1 MFVSRARVQGFTFR
15 PCLWC
20 ARTPC
25 QNPHDC
31 SGLVLWCG
39 CVCRNMHTPCNLQ
52 RWSSAQAASSGS
64 VCRERHCKMCLI
76 CSLYAHAFPK
86 MLRIPALDHTTSLW
100 GGVHRSFAPSLRVW
114 CVSWVFEVRRFVN
127 FKRVFIPR
135 LKKFAENFWF
145 WSKID
150 FFPLKIQYVAIF
162 YCLGCLGWLVGWLDV
177 IWYDF

>member
-1 MFVSRARVQGFTFR
+1 MKTPLLRTLLQCLSPGPVSRALPFVLACDVLEPRVRIHMIVQGWYFGVAA
-15 PCLWC
+15 C
-20 ARTPC
+20 ARV
-25 QNPHDC
+25 NA
-31 SGLVLWCG
+31 SGS
-39 CVCRNMHTPCNLQ
+39 RNMHTPCNLQ

-127 FKRVFIPR
+127 FKRFFIPR
-135 LKKFAENFWF
+135 LKKFAGNF
-145 WSKID
+145 
-150 FFPLKIQYVAIF
+150 
-162 YCLGCLGWLVGWLDV
+162 
-177 IWYDF
+177 